1 MAPRRMR
8 IFRRFKDS
16 SGANLLEGAIITPLL
31 LLVTFA
37 IVDFGLFFYTYLAL
51 ENGVS
56 QATRYGITGQ
66 TMPGLNRVDSIKTAM
81 RNATPT
87 MTIPDSAFSFSSMPV
102 GGTAWAAGP
111 GTPGQILRVTVT
123 YPWEF
128 WTPLI
133 RPFFTGGRVQISVD
147 SVMVTEP
154 VFTS

>member
-1 MAPRRMR
+1 MR
-8 IFRRFKDS
+8 IFRRLKDS
-16 SGANLLEGAIITPLL
+16 RGTNLLEGAIITPLL

-37 IVDFGLFFYTYLAL
+37 IVDFGLFFYAYLAL

-66 TMPGLNRVDSIKTAM
+66 TMAGLNRVDSIKTAM

-87 MTIPDSAFSFSSMPV
+87 LTIPDAAFSFSSMAV
-102 GGTAWAAGP
+102 GGTNWAPGP

-133 RPFFTGGRVQISVD
+133 RPLFTNGRVNISVD
-147 SVMVTEP
+147 SIMVTEP
-154 VFTS
+154 VFTQ